1 LFPFVRQSAISF
13 AARVISASSV
23 FNDRS
28 VSIELL
34 IAWSRIEEESGIGM
48 DVCDKKWWAIE
59 GSNL

>member
-13 AARVISASSV
+13 AARVISASRV
-23 FNDRS
+23 FNDRN
-28 VSIELL
+28 VSIDPL

-48 DVCDKKWWAIE
+48 DVYDKKWCAIE